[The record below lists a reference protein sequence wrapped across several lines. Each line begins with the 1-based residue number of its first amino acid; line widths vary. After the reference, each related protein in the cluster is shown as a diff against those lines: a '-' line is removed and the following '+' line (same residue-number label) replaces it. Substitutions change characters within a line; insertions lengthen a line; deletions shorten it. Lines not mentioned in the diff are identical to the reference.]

1 MIRTFDLMNSSGEAY
16 NLTVT
21 DRYTGFLTVADG
33 LGYESG
39 TEYQRIGEEY
49 EPIVDYYN
57 QAVIS
62 GVIQFFQP
70 YAYQKF
76 SAFALFCQDKNLTL
90 YYRTPTGLFKRDGSI
105 SKIEKSEGNDSLK
118 VKIDF
123 TCRGL
128 WYQDIE
134 ESSDTDTVVINN
146 DSMLESPCCIEM
158 TGMTKTNASVTWS
171 QYLSEGATLPFMSGS
186 VSGVTMASTD
196 KLYVRTDIMPYKIY
210 LDSSGT
216 ITDLYSKSNFA
227 MQRFL
232 HIQHGY
238 NKFVAMETG
247 AKIKVKGRIYYETV

>member
-21 DRYTGFLTVADG
+21 NRYTGFMSIADG
-33 LGYESG
+33 LGFESG
-39 TEYQRIGEEY
+39 TEYQRVGDEY

-57 QAVIS
+57 QSVIS
-62 GVIQFFQP
+62 GVIQFFKP
-70 YAYQKF
+70 YEYQKF
-76 SAFALFCQDKNLTL
+76 TAFALFCQDKDLTL
-90 YYRTPTGLFKRDGSI
+90 YYRTPTGLFKRDGAV
-105 SKIEKSEGNDSLK
+105 SKIDKSEGNDSLK

-123 TCRGL
+123 TTRGL

-134 ESSDTDTVVINN
+134 ESSDTDTVVIVN

-158 TGMTKTNASVTWS
+158 TGMTKTNGSVGWN
-171 QYLSEGATLPFMSGS
+171 QYLSESATLPFMSGT
-186 VSGVTMASTD
+186 VSGVTLASTD

-210 LDSSGT
+210 MDSSGT

-227 MQRFL
+227 TQRFM

-238 NKFVAMETG
+238 NKFKCLETG
-247 AKIKVKGRIYYETV
+247 SKISVKGRIYYETV